1 MHAFNKASLAMRERL
16 ATFTDGQTRFIGGS
30 QDTLYIPN
38 RHRKEFMEV
47 LGLFLETD
55 CFSEIAVPT
64 TLHMVLPSDE
74 TALFVDH
81 VRLFLAYFR
90 GCHDTD

>member
-16 ATFTDGQTRFIGGS
+16 ATFTEGQTRFIGGS

-38 RHRKEFMEV
+38 RHKKEFMDV

-64 TLHMVLPSDE
+64 TVHLVLPSDE
-74 TALFVDH
+74 TTLFVDH
-81 VRLFLAYFR
+81 VRLSLAYFQV
-90 GCHDTD
+90 CHDTD